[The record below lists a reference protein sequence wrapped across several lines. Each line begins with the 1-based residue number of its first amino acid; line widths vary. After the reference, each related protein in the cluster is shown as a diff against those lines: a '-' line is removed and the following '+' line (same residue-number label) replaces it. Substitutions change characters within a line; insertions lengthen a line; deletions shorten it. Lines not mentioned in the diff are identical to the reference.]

1 MQTST
6 LSSAAFA
13 ASLISLLGP
22 AVASHDRQWYQGIA
36 RPIFIQK
43 YHANVSQVQFR

>member
-1 MQTST
+1 MQTIT

-22 AVASHDRQWYQGIA
+22 AVASHDRIDNGTKELQG
-36 RPIFIQK
+36 PYSYK
-43 YHANVSQVQFR
+43 NTMPM